1 MIDSKNHADR
11 ARSPKRERG
20 VTSLEYAL
28 LGSLIAVVIVA
39 AVSAVGSANNIRWMD
54 IANKVAAAIS

>member
-1 MIDSKNHADR
+1 MIDSRKHADG
-11 ARSPKRERG
+11 AHPLKRERG

-39 AVSAVGSANNIRWMD
+39 AVSAVGGASNIRWMD